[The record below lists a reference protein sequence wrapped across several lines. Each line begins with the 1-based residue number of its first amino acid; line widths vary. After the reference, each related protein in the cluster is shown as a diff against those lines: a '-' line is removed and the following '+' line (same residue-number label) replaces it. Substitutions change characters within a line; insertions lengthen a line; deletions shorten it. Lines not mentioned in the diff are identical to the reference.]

1 MNNSEKISTLLEK
14 FKLTKE
20 IPEPVR
26 DHVKNNLKPSL
37 GKILR
42 KRNRYSIAVSFMV
55 SLKIFTRKLGI
66 NTELITG
73 NRIKRTAAFA
83 ATLVIFIFLYTLK
96 EKIFIKAPP
105 EGQKI
110 ILSQGDVKIMKKRQ
124 SLSAKINHTIP
135 DNVVI
140 KTGSDSNIFF
150 QNSSI
155 SLTGVMENSE
165 AEIISRSDNS
175 GSIINLKNGLLLS
188 RVEKLQKIQDYIIRT
203 PNSETHVRGTA
214 FSIRYHNDITEVAL
228 VSGKIAVKNR
238 TQNEKVLRNGE
249 TAIISDKIEIR
260 KISEIEILQIQKII
274 LLKLIKN
281 NELHKF
287 NISEEQARQDK
298 AKLEQIDK
306 KIKEL
311 IEIERIH
318 RKAELEKWKRLP
330 PLERLMREGKYITM
344 FHMRDGSRVAGS
356 IISQNET
363 AIKLDTGDGIIK
375 VLKKE
380 IIRREKI
387 K

>member
-83 ATLVIFIFLYTLK
+83 ATLVIFILLYTLK
-96 EKIFIKAPP
+96 EKIFIKAPS

-175 GSIINLKNGLLLS
+175 GSIISLKNGLLLS

>member
-175 GSIINLKNGLLLS
+175 GSIISLKNGLLLS